1 MYVDG
6 LALRDKLT
14 DELEGAMGT
23 QELLY
28 ELLSAMHVDNAID
41 LLAFVERTNGFE
53 RDEITS
59 VYLEQHKLEG

>member
-6 LALRDKLT
+6 LELLDKLT
-14 DELEGAMGT
+14 NELESAMGT

-28 ELLSAMHVDNAID
+28 ELLGTMHVDNAID

-53 RDEITS
+53 RDEITR
-59 VYLEQHKLEG
+59 VYLEQHKLGG

>member
-6 LALRDKLT
+6 LDLLDKLT
-14 DELEGAMGT
+14 YELESAMGT

-41 LLAFVERTNGFE
+41 LLAFVERIHGFE
-53 RDEITS
+53 RDSITR
-59 VYLEQHKLEG
+59 VYLEQHKLKG

>member
-6 LALRDKLT
+6 LDLRDKLT
-14 DELEGAMGT
+14 DELESAMGT
-23 QELLY
+23 RELLY

-41 LLAFVERTNGFE
+41 LLAFVERIHGFE
-53 RDEITS
+53 RDAITR